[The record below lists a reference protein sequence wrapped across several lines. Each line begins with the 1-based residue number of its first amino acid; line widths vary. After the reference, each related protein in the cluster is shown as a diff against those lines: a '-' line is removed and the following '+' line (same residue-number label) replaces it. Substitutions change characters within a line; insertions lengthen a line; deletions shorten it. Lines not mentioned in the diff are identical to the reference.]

1 MFYSSSIS
9 IITDCAATKIQSY
22 GFVLGEGEAL
32 FAQCGYSLSIC
43 ANFRRHKSISFFI
56 QNANISFSICSQH
69 ALAHTVKDVAD
80 TAAASVV
87 QGEGGFQSSP
97 LLMPQRCD
105 WIHSLTAG

>member
-69 ALAHTVKDVAD
+69 ALAQQSKMLQTLLLQAWRREKAD
-80 TAAASVV
+80 FSRV
-87 QGEGGFQSSP
+87 
-97 LLMPQRCD
+97 
-105 WIHSLTAG
+105 HY